1 VRKVLWSSFC
11 FSCRLLVSISW
22 LRLNVCL
29 PSVSARDQSV
39 SSSVLSLFQAEVS
52 FQTFSSAPCYSRGH
66 SMIFPVFSFSILGG
80 YATNGKRPRCY
91 GFVLSIMTFGSFS
104 RLQFYHT
111 HAALSVILTLITFFL
126 LLICKLCFCLFC
138 ACVPFYFSIC
148 VPFYFFRGLSVTS
161 ERICYVIL
169 VNITDN

>member
-1 VRKVLWSSFC
+1 MGRKFGNGTGMGIKSQASWELERTDGNGRDWECCKPFPH
-11 FSCRLLVSISW
+11 ISK
-22 LRLNVCL
+22 
-29 PSVSARDQSV
+29 
-39 SSSVLSLFQAEVS
+39 AEVS
-52 FQTFSSAPCYSRGH
+52 FQTFSSAPRYSHGH
-66 SMIFPVFSFSILGG
+66 SVIFAVFSFSIGG
-80 YATNGKRPRCY
+80 GNATSGKRPRCY
-91 GFVLSIMTFGSFS
+91 GFVLSIMSFVSFS

-111 HAALSVILTLITFFL
+111 HAALSLILTLITFFL